1 MHEFLIQIL
10 SENVRFW
17 RCWTLP
23 NASYTSISVVFA
35 DYDKIENFIQD
46 AERHRRT
53 PRLSAI
59 SGKMVDVWAA
69 GFLRAVADSMRDAGR
84 NWRRCHYST
93 IKFRNRKI
101 KAIWLE
107 TILQNGWLNHSNIMP
122 KPSKYH
128 CRRRATPPHPR
139 DTGHLKQGDGK
150 REIGRLPRHR
160 RKKMHQ
166 KWAKGN
172 QKGANGPKM
181 APKIRPRAVCG
192 PPQGRVGIRSQS
204 ACNLPACTLSPQ

>member
-1 MHEFLIQIL
+1 MCWAHRNALYKGIL
-10 SENVRFW
+10 VV
-17 RCWTLP
+17 
-23 NASYTSISVVFA
+23 NAY
-35 DYDKIENFIQD
+35 YDKIENFIQD

-122 KPSKYH
+122 KPPKYH

-139 DTGHLKQGDGK
+139 DTGHLKQSDRKYEVGK
-150 REIGRLPRHR
+150 HR
-160 RKKMHQ
+160 RCWRSKKLKKNKYNWNSYPNQGCVAEASLNSFSAKLLILDAKIMKISP
-166 KWAKGN
+166 KWC
-172 QKGANGPKM
+172 PKFVQN
-181 APKIRPRAVCG
+181 R
-192 PPQGRVGIRSQS
+192 
-204 ACNLPACTLSPQ
+204 